1 MAIAKR
7 YRYVIYAVMSAI
19 LVVITAYMY
28 YLNDPSFSPLAPKCF
43 VRQLTGY
50 DCPSCGVQ
58 RAIHSLLHLDVERA
72 FWLNPFIFVVAPYI
86 VLLILTSIC
95 RGKRWSIVRQWIH
108 NRYMTYL
115 YIVLFFLWWII
126 RNTSWYHSISPN

>member
-19 LVVITAYMY
+19 LVVITVYMY

-58 RAIHSLLHLDVERA
+58 RVVHALLHLEVERA
-72 FWLNPFIFVVAPYI
+72 FWLNPFLFVVAPYI
-86 VLLILTSIC
+86 VLLIVTAFF
-95 RGKRWSIVRQWIH
+95 RGGVFGRVRQYIQH
-108 NRYMTYL
+108 RVVVYSYIAL
-115 YIVLFFLWWII
+115 YFIWWVV
-126 RNTSWYHSISPN
+126 RNTDWWHSVAAV